1 MLKCSSNPK
10 TAASDSHGAARD
22 IAQLAQS
29 TAGLQHTPVLRR
41 SLSPPTVLLRA
52 TLNAQRERGRR
63 RVRGWGIYMRRVRA
77 AVKSA
82 LASPREAR
90 NATAALL
97 RSEVHYAL
105 LVSCSTA
112 AAAARNRSHR
122 RPAIVKPR
130 LALSRMPTSRGAASS
145 RRNASLAPAAA
156 SPIRLSA
163 EATRRAIERLV
174 RAGSAG
180 RSDTA
185 PACARAARRRPCR
198 CATGCISA
206 PSRSRYCAVVIAC
219 TRRLYRGAATRHQL
233 CSLAKRRDVVRGN
246 CSSCRACRCTA
257 GARARARAT
266 S

>member
-10 TAASDSHGAARD
+10 TAASDSHGAVRD
-22 IAQLAQS
+22 IAQLAQF

-77 AVKSA
+77 AVEPA

-97 RSEVHYAL
+97 RREIHCAL

-130 LALSRMPTSRGAASS
+130 LALSRMPTSRGAVSS

-156 SPIRLSA
+156 SSIRLLPK
-163 EATRRAIERLV
+163 RRAERSSGSCALV
-174 RAGSAG
+174 LLGAAKTTARPLAARVDARPAASQRRRAHA
-180 RSDTA
+180 TA
-185 PACARAARRRPCR
+185 P
-198 CATGCISA
+198 S
-206 PSRSRYCAVVIAC
+206 
-219 TRRLYRGAATRHQL
+219 
-233 CSLAKRRDVVRGN
+233 
-246 CSSCRACRCTA
+246 
-257 GARARARAT
+257 
-266 S
+266 

>member
-112 AAAARNRSHR
+112 AAAARNRSHG

-130 LALSRMPTSRGAASS
+130 LALSRMPTSRGAVSS
-145 RRNASLAPAAA
+145 LHNASLAPAAA

-180 RSDTA
+180 RSENDGAA
-185 PACARAARRRPCR
+185 PRRACR

-246 CSSCRACRCTA
+246 CSSCHACRCTA